1 MTTDLRS
8 KYQELASS
16 ELSKNYSFFL
26 EGHSYAIDS
35 SSMDHLISLGVS
47 VMLTR
52 DKLLPGGSFVQAVVR
67 NDLGDAIGRADKI
80 AFIGLKYFIHL
91 RDFIHIS

>member
-1 MTTDLRS
+1 MTTDLRE

-16 ELSKNYSFFL
+16 ELSKNYMFFL
-26 EGHSYAIDS
+26 EEHSFAIDS

-52 DKLLPGGSFVQAVVR
+52 DNLLPGGSFVQAVVK
-67 NDLGDAIGRADKI
+67 NDLGDALGRADKI
-80 AFIGLKYFIHL
+80 AFIGLKYLVHL
-91 RDFIHIS
+91 RDFAHVA